1 MAELFQKDQ
10 SVIARHIN
18 NALKEGE
25 LEENSNMHFLHN
37 TQYKYRPTKIYDL
50 DTIICV
56 HNRVGSAVHS
66 AGIRL
71 YAEVRA
77 QLGRQQVGEPRRLVQ
92 ALRTD

>member
-1 MAELFQKDQ
+1 MTLWTTIKSRPHRARHDVTLQKDQ

-50 DTIICV
+50 DTLICV
-56 HNRVGSAVHS
+56 G
-66 AGIRL
+66 
-71 YAEVRA
+71 
-77 QLGRQQVGEPRRLVQ
+77 
-92 ALRTD
+92 